1 MTNIVLL
8 LIGLL
13 LTVGTGIFVAA
24 EFSMVAL
31 DPAAVE
37 AQADD
42 DPKARTVSKR
52 LKHLSLYLSAC
63 QVGITLTTI
72 LLGYVAQTPLTEIFN
87 SWLGNTTLAQ
97 TAALAIAAAGA
108 FIVVNLFS
116 MLFGELVP
124 KNMALANSL
133 HTAELVSRPLHWFTV
148 VFKPIIFLMNNTA
161 NWILRKM
168 GIEPAEES
176 SSARSASEL
185 GALVRQSAAA
195 GTLEPSTAELLTA
208 SIGVG
213 RLSAVDIMTDRGR
226 VVSIPDTATA
236 ADVVELATATG
247 FSRFPVTGP
256 EGLDD
261 IRGLV
266 HLRRVV
272 AIPYERRAEVAVTS
286 SSIMLDAPV
295 VPETMELPPLLLEL
309 RDVGLQMAVVV
320 DEYGGTSGIVS
331 LEDAVEEIVGEISDE
346 HDSGSEPGHQ
356 TANGAWIVSGLV
368 RPDELLREAGVVL
381 PEDGPYE
388 TLGGLIMTELGRV
401 PRVGDSVHVDFAS
414 LKVISMDGRRV
425 DEVEVRTDEA
435 PSEASSQAPAA
446 KEASDE

>member
-368 RPDELLREAGVVL
+368 RPDELLREAGVAL

-414 LKVISMDGRRV
+414 LKVVSMDGRRV

-435 PSEASSQAPAA
+435 PSEAASQAPAA